1 MNFFKRYNYIIITT
15 FLIIIL
21 ISSGLFYLQ
30 FLSRYENTV
39 NQIKSKFEQRALRLD
54 HILKELSNHI
64 DGLQI
69 AAHNYLNTHQT
80 QPPPSLLFSQLKE
93 NNNLYHLD
101 DVKPPFTK
109 AIVGNVTGIGSLQN
123 RSADFYREIEMV
135 LYLNSFFQTSV
146 HNTPSIKWA
155 YYTSAKKFFNNYPW
169 VSSDYFKFTPELYN
183 EPYLICLPE
192 NNSKRQP
199 VWTDAYI
206 DAGASGLMVT
216 TSAPVYDKDK
226 FLGTVALDITLDF
239 LNQYVKNFDYK
250 HSTLFV
256 LNKNKQLLAHPTLV
270 KSSDKKVTL
279 SEIDN
284 KLFEFSPMQIH
295 ELNSQVFIY
304 QNLENV
310 PWKLISF
317 TPKDQIIY
325 DAIYETS
332 WGFLILLPGLALIL
346 FVSYR
351 ITYKDFII
359 PAGLLVKQIEDE
371 NQDIN
376 SPIPKNIPSSWQVW
390 FKTVV
395 NIFQENRQL
404 VSRLNVSLIELK
416 RLDKLKDEFLAN
428 TSHELRTPLNG
439 IIGISE
445 SLIDGVTGDLNHN
458 TKANLE
464 LIISSGKRLSA
475 LVNDILDFSKL
486 KSHKIELQLK
496 PISVRELVTV
506 ILTLNRPLVIKSV
519 KLINNIPEN
528 LPLVNAD
535 EDRLQQI
542 LQNLIG
548 NAIKFTENGAITISA
563 KPFENNQLVI
573 TVSDTGIGI
582 NEDQFENIFK
592 SFEQVEGSTCRKYG
606 GTGLG
611 LAITKQLI
619 ELHEGKIWVNSK
631 LGVGSDFSFT
641 LNISKETKTKNQS
654 PLATINPLIE
664 TNDLID
670 NEFLKFNNSTE
681 HNFKLLIVDDEP
693 VNLQVLA
700 NHLSLQNYTV
710 KQASLGTEAL
720 EIIKN
725 GFKPDMI
732 LLDVMMPQMTGYE
745 VTQKLR
751 EIYSATELPILM
763 LTAKNQTSDLVQG
776 LAAGANDY
784 LTKPISKQELLARVK
799 THINLHNINAAYS
812 RFVPHQF
819 LELLNKES
827 IIDIKLADQVEKEM
841 TILFS
846 DIRGFT
852 SLSENMTPQQNFK
865 FINSYLSKM
874 EPIITE
880 YNGFIDKYIG
890 DAIMALFPTNA
901 DDAVRASISMLQKLK
916 IYNQERHR
924 ASYKAIKIGIGLNTG
939 ALMLGTVGGENRMD
953 GTVISDAVNLASRME
968 GLTKRFDIGLLISE
982 NTYANLKNPSAY
994 AIRMIDRVKVKG
1006 KNIPVTVYEVFDT
1019 DPNIELKLKTC
1030 DQFEQGFNYYRNK
1043 EFAIAIKCFQQV
1055 LQINDKDKASQIYI
1069 QRCQKLQ
1076 EIGVAEDWDGVDTLE
1091 CK

>member
-30 FLSRYENTV
+30 FLSRYENTI
-39 NQIKSKFEQRALRLD
+39 NQIKSKFEQRVLRLD
-54 HILKELSNHI
+54 HIVKEFTNHI
-64 DGLQI
+64 GGLQI
-69 AAHNYLNTHQT
+69 AANNYLNTHQT
-80 QPPPSLLFSQLKE
+80 KPQASLLFSQLKE

-109 AIVGNVTGIGSLQN
+109 AIVGNLTGIGSLKN

-135 LYLNSFFQTSV
+135 LQLNSLFHISV
-146 HNTPSIKWA
+146 HNTPNIKWA

-183 EPYLICLPE
+183 EPYLICLPK
-192 NNSKRQP
+192 NNPKRKP
-199 VWTDAYI
+199 KWTNAYI

-239 LNQYVKNFDYK
+239 LNEYVKHFDYQY
-250 HSTLFV
+250 STLFV
-256 LNKNKQLLAHPTLV
+256 INKNKQLLAHPSLV
-270 KSSDKKVTL
+270 NSTDEKVTE
-279 SEIDN
+279 SEIDDQ
-284 KLFEFSPMQIH
+284 LFELSAMQIH
-295 ELNSQVFIY
+295 ELDSQIFIY

-310 PWKLISF
+310 PWKLVSF

-325 DAIYETS
+325 DALYETS

-346 FVSYR
+346 FISYR

-371 NQDIN
+371 NQAIDA
-376 SPIPKNIPSSWQVW
+376 PIPNNIPSSWQVW
-390 FKTVV
+390 FQTVV
-395 NIFQENRQL
+395 DIFRENR
-404 VSRLNVSLIELK
+404 K
-416 RLDKLKDEFLAN
+416 LDKLKDEFLAN

-439 IIGISE
+439 IIGIAE
-445 SLIDGVTGDLNHN
+445 SLVDGVAGDLNNN

-464 LIISSGKRLSA
+464 IIISSGRRLSS

-486 KSHKIELQLK
+486 KNHNIELDLK
-496 PISVRELVTV
+496 SVSVRELATV
-506 ILTLNRPLVIKSV
+506 ILALNNPLIKPSV
-519 KLINNIPEN
+519 KLINNLPAD
-528 LPLVNAD
+528 LPLVKAD
-535 EDRLQQI
+535 ENRLQQI
-542 LQNLIG
+542 LQNLIA
-548 NAIKFTENGAITISA
+548 NAIKFTENGEITIAA
-563 KPFENNQLVI
+563 KPIENNQLVI

-582 NEDQFENIFK
+582 HEDQLEDIFK
-592 SFEQVEGSTCRKYG
+592 SFEQVEGSTAREYG

-619 ELHEGKIWVNSK
+619 ELHGGKIWVKSEP
-631 LGVGSDFSFT
+631 GIGSDFSFSLT
-641 LNISKETKTKNQS
+641 ISKENKNQS
-654 PLATINPLIE
+654 PVAVINPAIS
-664 TNDLID
+664 
-670 NEFLKFNNSTE
+670 NELLPFNNTE
-681 HNFKLLIVDDEP
+681 GKFKLLIVDDEL
-693 VNLQVLA
+693 VNLQVLI
-700 NHLSLQNYTV
+700 NHLSLENYTI
-710 KQASLGTEAL
+710 KQASLGIEAL
-720 EIIKN
+720 EIIEN
-725 GFKPDMI
+725 GFKPDI
-732 LLDVMMPQMTGYE
+732 VLLDVMMPRMTGYE
-745 VTQKLR
+745 VTEKLR
-751 EIYSATELPILM
+751 KFYPATELPILM
-763 LTAKNQTSDLVQG
+763 LTAKNQTSDLIEG

-784 LTKPISKQELLARVK
+784 LTKPISKHELLARVK

-827 IIDIKLADQVEKEM
+827 IIDIQLADQVEKEM
-841 TILFS
+841 TVLFS

-852 SLSENMTPQQNFK
+852 SLSEKMTPKENFK

-874 EPIITE
+874 EPIITQ

-890 DAIMALFPTNA
+890 DAIMALFPTHA

-924 ASYKAIKIGIGLNTG
+924 AGYKPIKIGIGLNTG
-939 ALMLGTVGGENRMD
+939 ALMLGTVGGKNRMD
-953 GTVISDAVNLASRME
+953 GTVISDAVNLASRIE
-968 GLTKRFDIGLLISE
+968 GMTKAFDIGLLISE
-982 NTYANLKNPSAY
+982 NTYFKLKNPSNY

-1019 DPNIELKLKTC
+1019 DPNIQLKLKTR
-1030 DQFEQGFNYYRNK
+1030 DQFEQGLNYYTHK
-1043 EFAIAIKCFQQV
+1043 QFAKAIECFQQV
-1055 LQINDKDKASQIYI
+1055 LQINDKDKASQIYL
-1069 QRCQKLQ
+1069 QRCEKLQ
-1076 EIGVAEDWDGVDTLE
+1076 QSGVPDDWDGVDILE

>member
-39 NQIKSKFEQRALRLD
+39 NQIKSKFEQRVLRLD
-54 HILKELSNHI
+54 NILKELSNHI

-69 AAHNYLNTHQT
+69 AAHIYLNTHQT
-80 QPPPSLLFSQLKE
+80 KPPPSLLFSQLKE
-93 NNNLYHLD
+93 HNNLYHLD
-101 DVKPPFTK
+101 DVKYPFTK

-135 LYLNSFFQTSV
+135 LYLNSFFHTSV

-239 LNQYVKNFDYK
+239 LNQYVKNFDYQ

-256 LNKNKQLLAHPTLV
+256 INKNKQLLAHPSLV
-270 KSSDKKVTL
+270 KSTNKKVTV
-279 SEIDN
+279 SEIDDD
-284 KLFEFSPMQIH
+284 LFEFSPMQIH
-295 ELNSQVFIY
+295 ELNSQIFIY

-325 DAIYETS
+325 DAMYETS

-376 SPIPKNIPSSWQVW
+376 SPIPKNIPSSWQIW

-404 VSRLNVSLIELK
+404 VSRLNVSLVELK

-464 LIISSGKRLSA
+464 IIISSGKRLSS

-506 ILTLNRPLVIKSV
+506 ILTINRSLVRKSV
-519 KLINNIPEN
+519 KLINNIPET

-563 KPFENNQLVI
+563 KPTEDNQLVI

-582 NEDQFENIFK
+582 KDDQFENIFK

-619 ELHEGKIWVNSK
+619 ELHGGKIWLNSK

-641 LNISKETKTKNQS
+641 LTISEETKRENQS
-654 PLATINPLIE
+654 PLTVINPLIE

-720 EIIKN
+720 EIIEN

-890 DAIMALFPTNA
+890 DAIMALFPTHA

-924 ASYKAIKIGIGLNTG
+924 ANYKAIKIGIGLNTG

-968 GLTKRFDIGLLISE
+968 GMTKRFGIGLLISE

-1043 EFAIAIKCFQQV
+1043 EFTQAIKCFQQV

-1069 QRCQKLQ
+1069 QRCEKLQ
-1076 EIGVAEDWDGVDTLE
+1076 QTGVAEDWDGVDTLE

>member
-80 QPPPSLLFSQLKE
+80 KPPPSLLFSQFKE

-101 DVKPPFTK
+101 AIKPPFTK

-135 LYLNSFFQTSV
+135 LYLNSLLHISV

-192 NNSKRQP
+192 NNPKRQP

-239 LNQYVKNFDYK
+239 LNQYVKNFDYQ

-256 LNKNKQLLAHPTLV
+256 INKNKQLLAHPSLV
-270 KSSDKKVTL
+270 KSTNKKVTV
-279 SEIDN
+279 SEIDDD
-284 KLFEFSPMQIH
+284 LFEFSPMQIH

-317 TPKDQIIY
+317 TPKDYIIY
-325 DAIYETS
+325 DALYQTS

-376 SPIPKNIPSSWQVW
+376 SPIPKNIPSSWQIW

-404 VSRLNVSLIELK
+404 VSRLNVSLVELK

-464 LIISSGKRLSA
+464 IIISSGKRLSS

-506 ILTLNRPLVIKSV
+506 ILTINRSLVIKSV
-519 KLINNIPEN
+519 KLINNIPET

-563 KPFENNQLVI
+563 KPTEDNQLVI

-582 NEDQFENIFK
+582 KDDQFENIFK

-619 ELHEGKIWVNSK
+619 ELHGGKIWLNSK

-641 LNISKETKTKNQS
+641 LTISEETKRENQS
-654 PLATINPLIE
+654 PLTVINPLIE

-819 LELLNKES
+819 LDMLNKES